1 VKFHFVFFSV
11 FIFLAVSYSKAQTN
25 KPSPGKIEVIQDPR
39 VDVLIN
45 KHSAFHQNL
54 KGYQGFRLQIFFDSG
69 NNSKSRALSVK
80 AEFLEK
86 FSGTDAYLIYKEPNY
101 KVRVGDFRNR
111 LDAARFLHNII
122 EDFPNAFL
130 VVDEIQL
137 PKIDRDFGDE
147 D

>member
-1 VKFHFVFFSV
+1 MAIRFVFFSV
-11 FIFLAVSYSKAQTN
+11 FVFFVAGSIHAQTN
-25 KPSPGKIEVIQDPR
+25 KPSPGKIEIIQDPR

-45 KHSAFHQNL
+45 KHIAFHQNL

-80 AEFLEK
+80 SEFTEK
-86 FSGTDAYLIYKEPNY
+86 FPGTEAYLIYKEPNY

-111 LDAARFLHNII
+111 IDAARFLRNII

-130 VVDEIQL
+130 VVEEIQL
-137 PKIDRDFGDE
+137 PKIDRDFGDK

>member
-1 VKFHFVFFSV
+1 MVIR
-11 FIFLAVSYSKAQTN
+11 FIFLSILSFYTTGLIHAQTN

-45 KHSAFHQNL
+45 KYNAFHQNL

-80 AEFLEK
+80 SEFLEK
-86 FSGTDAYLIYKEPNY
+86 FPGTEAYLIYKEPNY